1 MLHSSSC
8 LINMNGSADKNIVFS
23 FLGTPLLLDNLF
35 DIQQQ
40 KTFPCLP
47 LALEKKDSKRFFG
60 FKLVLSISS
69 YLLMNTNH
77 FIFIV

>member
-8 LINMNGSADKNIVFS
+8 LINMNGRADKNIVFL
-23 FLGTPLLLDNLF
+23 FLGTPLMLDNLF

-47 LALEKKDSKRFFG
+47 LALEKKDQKG
-60 FKLVLSISS
+60 FLVLNWY
-69 YLLMNTNH
+69 YLFLV
-77 FIFIV
+77 IY